1 MTRTGAVVAKPEPM
15 WQRPGLLPALVLAA
29 LVVVPVFVRGEYYLH
44 VLVGILFFAYMA
56 SAWNIVSGY
65 TGQLSLGHSALGGIG
80 GYVSTLLFINAGLS
94 PWLGMLA
101 GGVCASAVGVLI
113 GWPCFRLRGP
123 YFTLTT
129 IAFAEIL
136 RIWTENTEELWGIEL
151 RGAQGISVPYRG
163 NGLWLLQ
170 FDGKVPY
177 YYLII
182 AMLLLVMAVAW
193 WMERSRMGFY
203 LKGIRADQDAAE
215 ALGINST
222 RYLLSA
228 MALSSFL
235 TALGGSFYAQYFRY
249 INPERNMGL
258 DLSIEI
264 ALMGI
269 VGGQGT
275 VLGPV
280 LGAFLL
286 TPAGELSRATL
297 GGRLPG
303 LHLVIYGLVLV
314 LAVLFLPKGLIDPI
328 RKSLRGRKPA
338 TSDPR

>member
-1 MTRTGAVVAKPEPM
+1 MATQSGDRNLGRYASAAA
-15 WQRPGLLPALVLAA
+15 ALVL
-29 LVVVPVFVRGEYYLH
+29 LVIPLGVTNEYYLH
-44 VLVGILFFAYMA
+44 VLVGILYFAYMA
-56 SAWNIVSGY
+56 SAWNIVCGY
-65 TGQLSLGHSALGGIG
+65 TGQLSLGHSALSGIG
-80 GYVSTLLFINAGLS
+80 GYISTLLLINAGLS
-94 PWLGMLA
+94 PWIGMFVGAL
-101 GGVCASAVGVLI
+101 CATVVGVLV

-123 YFTLTT
+123 YFALTT

-136 RIWTENTEELWGIEL
+136 RIWTENTEDILGVEL
-151 RGAQGISVPYRG
+151 RGAQGLSVPLKG
-163 NGLWLLQ
+163 HAPGLFQ

-177 YYLII
+177 YYII
-182 AMLLLVMAVAW
+182 LAMLAVVMLITW

-203 LKGIRADQDAAE
+203 VKAIRGDQDAAE
-215 ALGINST
+215 ALGVNST

-258 DLSIEI
+258 DFSIEL

-286 TPAGELSRATL
+286 TPAGEITRATL
-297 GGRLPG
+297 GGKLPG
-303 LHLVIYGLVLV
+303 MHLVIYGLVLI
-314 LAVLFLPKGLIDPI
+314 LAMLFLPKGLIQP
-328 RKSLRGRKPA
+328 LRRLLGRTRA
-338 TSDPR
+338 TSDAARPTAA